1 MCYGII
7 VIKIKKNRIRILS
20 TEEVVKANQKGKF
33 KMALIF
39 KNPQGISEPAANY
52 RHMAIIPPNKR
63 LLILAGQI
71 GNVQDGT
78 LLGNVEEQYDQAL
91 KNIIDI
97 VISEGGRSDDIA
109 RISIFLVEK
118 PNGSRIRESNNK
130 YFPSGPPAMSWL
142 YVAGLFRPDVKV
154 EIEGIAA
161 VD

>member
-1 MCYGII
+1 M
-7 VIKIKKNRIRILS
+7 
-20 TEEVVKANQKGKF
+20 
-33 KMALIF
+33 
-39 KNPQGISEPAANY
+39 
-52 RHMAIIPPNKR
+52 
-63 LLILAGQI
+63 
-71 GNVQDGT
+71 QDGT
-78 LLGNVEEQYDQAL
+78 LLENVEEQYDQAL

-97 VISEGGRSDDIA
+97 VTSEGGRSEDIA

-118 PNGSRIRESNNK
+118 PDGNRIRETNNK

>member
-1 MCYGII
+1 M
-7 VIKIKKNRIRILS
+7 
-20 TEEVVKANQKGKF
+20 T
-33 KMALIF
+33 LIF
-39 KNPQGISEPAANY
+39 KNPKAVPEPAVNY

-71 GNVQDGT
+71 GNLQDGT
-78 LLGNVEEQYDQAL
+78 LLGNVEEQYEQAL

-97 VISEGGRSDDIA
+97 VISEGGQSEDIA
-109 RISIFLVEK
+109 RVSIFLVDK
-118 PNGSRIRESNNK
+118 PDGTRIRESNNK

>member
-1 MCYGII
+1 
-7 VIKIKKNRIRILS
+7 
-20 TEEVVKANQKGKF
+20 
-33 KMALIF
+33 MALIF
-39 KNPQGISEPAANY
+39 KNFQDIPKPAANY
-52 RHMAIIPPNKR
+52 RHMAIISPNKR

-78 LLGNVEEQYDQAL
+78 LLETVEEQYDQSL
-91 KNIIDI
+91 KNVIDI
-97 VISEGGRSDDIA
+97 VTSEGGRSEDIA

-118 PNGSRIRESNNK
+118 PDGSRIRESNNK

-154 EIEGIAA
+154 EIEGIAG

>member
-1 MCYGII
+1 M
-7 VIKIKKNRIRILS
+7 
-20 TEEVVKANQKGKF
+20 T
-33 KMALIF
+33 LIF
-39 KNPQGISEPAANY
+39 KNPKVVPEPAANY

-71 GNVQDGT
+71 GNLQDGT
-78 LLGNVEEQYDQAL
+78 LLGNVEEQYEQAL

-97 VISEGGRSDDIA
+97 VISEGGQSEGIA
-109 RISIFLVEK
+109 RFSIFLVDK
-118 PNGSRIRESNNK
+118 PDGTRIRESNNK

>member
-1 MCYGII
+1 
-7 VIKIKKNRIRILS
+7 
-20 TEEVVKANQKGKF
+20 
-33 KMALIF
+33 
-39 KNPQGISEPAANY
+39 
-52 RHMAIIPPNKR
+52 MAIIPSNKR

-71 GNVQDGT
+71 GNEQDGT

-97 VISEGGRSDDIA
+97 VISDGGQSGDIA
-109 RISIFLVEK
+109 RISISLVDK
-118 PNGSRIRESNNK
+118 PDGSRIRESNNK

-161 VD
+161 LD

>member
-1 MCYGII
+1 M
-7 VIKIKKNRIRILS
+7 
-20 TEEVVKANQKGKF
+20 T
-33 KMALIF
+33 LIF
-39 KNPQGISEPAANY
+39 KNPKAVPEPAANY
-52 RHMAIIPPNKR
+52 QHMAIIPPNKR

-71 GNVQDGT
+71 GNLQDGT
-78 LLGNVEEQYDQAL
+78 LLGNVEEQYEQAL

-97 VISEGGRSDDIA
+97 VISEGGQSEDIA
-109 RISIFLVEK
+109 RVSIFLVDK
-118 PNGSRIRESNNK
+118 PDGTRIRESNNK

>member
-1 MCYGII
+1 M
-7 VIKIKKNRIRILS
+7 
-20 TEEVVKANQKGKF
+20 T
-33 KMALIF
+33 LIF
-39 KNPQGISEPAANY
+39 KNPKVVPEPAANY

-71 GNVQDGT
+71 GNLQDGT
-78 LLGNVEEQYDQAL
+78 LLGNVEEQYEQAL

-97 VISEGGRSDDIA
+97 VISEGGQSEDIA
-109 RISIFLVEK
+109 RVSIFLVDK
-118 PNGSRIRESNNK
+118 PDGTRIRESNNK

>member
-1 MCYGII
+1 M
-7 VIKIKKNRIRILS
+7 
-20 TEEVVKANQKGKF
+20 T
-33 KMALIF
+33 LIF
-39 KNPQGISEPAANY
+39 KNPKAVAEPAANY

-71 GNVQDGT
+71 GNLQDGT
-78 LLGNVEEQYDQAL
+78 LLGNVEEQYEQAL

-97 VISEGGRSDDIA
+97 VISEGGQSEDIA
-109 RISIFLVEK
+109 RVSIFLVDK
-118 PNGSRIRESNNK
+118 PDGTLIRESNNK

>member
-1 MCYGII
+1 M
-7 VIKIKKNRIRILS
+7 
-20 TEEVVKANQKGKF
+20 T
-33 KMALIF
+33 LIF
-39 KNPQGISEPAANY
+39 KNPQGIPEPAANY

-78 LLGNVEEQYDQAL
+78 LLENVEEQYDQAL

-97 VISEGGRSDDIA
+97 VTSEGGRSEDIA

-118 PNGSRIRESNNK
+118 PDGSRIRESNNK

>member
-1 MCYGII
+1 M
-7 VIKIKKNRIRILS
+7 
-20 TEEVVKANQKGKF
+20 T
-33 KMALIF
+33 LIF
-39 KNPQGISEPAANY
+39 KNPKAVPEPAANY
-52 RHMAIIPPNKR
+52 QHMAIIPPNKR

-71 GNVQDGT
+71 GNLQDGT
-78 LLGNVEEQYDQAL
+78 LSGNVEEQYEQAL

-97 VISEGGRSDDIA
+97 VISEGGQSEDIA
-109 RISIFLVEK
+109 RVSIFLVDK
-118 PNGSRIRESNNK
+118 PDGTRIRESNNK

>member
-1 MCYGII
+1 M
-7 VIKIKKNRIRILS
+7 
-20 TEEVVKANQKGKF
+20 T
-33 KMALIF
+33 LIF
-39 KNPQGISEPAANY
+39 KNPKAVPEPAANY

-71 GNVQDGT
+71 GNLQDGT
-78 LLGNVEEQYDQAL
+78 LSGNVEEQYEQAL

-97 VISEGGRSDDIA
+97 VISEGGQSEGIA
-109 RISIFLVEK
+109 RFSIFLVDK
-118 PNGSRIRESNNK
+118 PDGTRIRESNNK

>member
-1 MCYGII
+1 M
-7 VIKIKKNRIRILS
+7 
-20 TEEVVKANQKGKF
+20 T
-33 KMALIF
+33 LIF
-39 KNPQGISEPAANY
+39 KNPKVVPEPAANY

-71 GNVQDGT
+71 GNLQDGS
-78 LLGNVEEQYDQAL
+78 LLGNVEEQYEQAL

-97 VISEGGRSDDIA
+97 VISEGGKSEDIA
-109 RISIFLVEK
+109 RVSIFLVDK
-118 PNGSRIRESNNK
+118 PDGTRIRESNNK

>member
-1 MCYGII
+1 M
-7 VIKIKKNRIRILS
+7 
-20 TEEVVKANQKGKF
+20 T
-33 KMALIF
+33 LIF
-39 KNPQGISEPAANY
+39 KNPKAVPEPAANY
-52 RHMAIIPPNKR
+52 QHMAIIPPNKR

-71 GNVQDGT
+71 GNLQDGT
-78 LLGNVEEQYDQAL
+78 LLGNVEEQYEQAL

-97 VISEGGRSDDIA
+97 VISEGGQSEDIA
-109 RISIFLVEK
+109 RVSIFLVDK
-118 PNGSRIRESNNK
+118 PDGTRIRDSNNK

>member
-1 MCYGII
+1 M
-7 VIKIKKNRIRILS
+7 
-20 TEEVVKANQKGKF
+20 T
-33 KMALIF
+33 LIF
-39 KNPQGISEPAANY
+39 KNPKVVPEPAANY
-52 RHMAIIPPNKR
+52 RHIAIIPPNKR

-71 GNVQDGT
+71 GNLQDGT
-78 LLGNVEEQYDQAL
+78 LLGNVEEQYEQAL

-97 VISEGGRSDDIA
+97 VISEGGQSEDIA
-109 RISIFLVEK
+109 RVSIFLVDK
-118 PNGSRIRESNNK
+118 PDGTRIRESNNK